1 MEWTSRIC
9 VLHSFEYPFSDS
21 SRCSGLKVN
30 VGSCHPF
37 APFPSNMHS
46 LSLSRR
52 ECKIQTDLIRGM
64 QKRPVTVH
72 FTNLACRSRASSDG
86 SDGSD
91 IVSFPEEAA
100 PSITSMEA
108 SPRNPAAS
116 LPVPSPPPPSPY
128 LSVLLPLPSPSAP
141 VPAP

>member
-1 MEWTSRIC
+1 MESTLRIC
-9 VLHSFEYPFSDS
+9 ELHLFEYPFSGS
-21 SRCSGLKVN
+21 SRCSGLEAN
-30 VGSCHPF
+30 VWSCHLF
-37 APFPSNMHS
+37 APFPSNMQS

-64 QKRPVTVH
+64 QKGPVTVH
-72 FTNLACRSRASSDG
+72 FTNLACRPRASSDG
-86 SDGSD
+86 SDGSE

-100 PSITSMEA
+100 PSITSKEA

-128 LSVLLPLPSPSAP
+128 FSVLLPLPSPSAP